1 MAGLISKAPEPVLL
15 RHKLLIRA
23 GKRRCQRFA
32 LCEQLTHLVA
42 SVDALKKHHGAPP
55 VPRFSPRRRYERIML
70 GGCRLRA
77 KTLGPLSGSGSF
89 NQAAFAA
96 DIVQCRLH

>member
-1 MAGLISKAPEPVLL
+1 MVRRISEDPEPGLL

-42 SVDALKKHHGAPP
+42 SVDALKKHHSAPP

-89 NQAAFAA
+89 NHAACAC
-96 DIVQCRLH
+96 DTVQS